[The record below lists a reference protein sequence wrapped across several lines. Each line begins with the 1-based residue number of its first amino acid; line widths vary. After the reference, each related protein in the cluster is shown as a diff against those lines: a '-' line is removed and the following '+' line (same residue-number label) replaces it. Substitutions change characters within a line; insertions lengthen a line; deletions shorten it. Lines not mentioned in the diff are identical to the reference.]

1 MDMTCWS
8 FSNGVRDWADSKLP
22 GCTRE
27 LQVPVSIRS
36 SKNRC
41 LPFCF
46 HCGLG
51 SVRNCCAKTRPSKHI
66 PQNHLSLR
74 ESYTYDF
81 PKDMKPL
88 GTVLASE
95 SGWGTSAVG
104 IFLPWSN
111 KSRTKRRAWHV
122 VFEGKKFCTGVD
134 EIFRCHFNELY
145 HIGLAVFVGGKG
157 HQVWLRKK
165 HLYAR
170 HFLHFLVA
178 WHFIL
183 GSTLSRVHIYVLKWN
198 FWCLGTCLI
207 LHARNLF
214 ECRSLC
220 LEPTRITHAH
230 VAAACA
236 GHKCRWRVASCVWA
250 TFTHTPATLH
260 AILYI
265 S

>member
-1 MDMTCWS
+1 MIFPKTWSHWVLCWHQS
-8 FSNGVRDWADSKLP
+8 QDE
-22 GCTRE
+22 E
-27 LQVPVSIRS
+27 LRQ
-36 SKNRC
+36 
-41 LPFCF
+41 
-46 HCGLG
+46 LG
-51 SVRNCCAKTRPSKHI
+51 SSCLDQTSRGQKGV
-66 PQNHLSLR
+66 
-74 ESYTYDF
+74 
-81 PKDMKPL
+81 L
-88 GTVLASE
+88 GTLCLRARNFVLE
-95 SGWGTSAVG
+95 WMR
-104 IFLPWSN
+104 FF
-111 KSRTKRRAWHV
+111 V
-122 VFEGKKFCTGVD
+122 VT
-134 EIFRCHFNELY
+134 
-145 HIGLAVFVGGKG
+145 LAVFVAGKG